1 MAVAFMAALEE
12 TPETYEEAF
21 DQVLEGRGS
30 RIRERIL
37 EFVKPEMRVLD
48 LGCGPGLFAMEAAH
62 KGAEVIGIDSNANM
76 IALAK
81 MRAASLENAPVFVH
95 TNVLTLGENVD
106 SGTSFEENHGS
117 KFDLVVSTFLLSEL
131 KPTQRDLFM
140 HMVRDLLSIDGV
152 FAIAAE
158 SLPRSSSD
166 RRTFWKNR
174 AQAEKNAQVRLPPP
188 IDSLEEV
195 VQNAG
200 LFIEESDRYGPE
212 ITLLVGR
219 RADSIPSSEYQNR
232 SKPFH
237 GIEARARIWYNHLSG
252 GWRGIPIIPGLYRAG
267 NPSPE
272 SPVIVTAN
280 YELTYYTVMRALVKD
295 EIDAWVLV
303 CDTNGINVWCAARGT
318 HFDSDDVV
326 QMIRLTRLAESV
338 NHRELIMPQLSAAGM
353 DPPSIR
359 RRTGL
364 RVRYGPVRIQDLSQW
379 LELGKPRPKPR
390 EMATVT
396 FNLRERMEQ
405 TVAHVPFLFA
415 ALLAKPVFGLLG
427 LLALVNLG
435 LALIIP
441 SVFLTLFPYSLG
453 TLRLLAEF
461 ILALAANALIL
472 GLLFPILPSKG
483 NSFWRRGLGL
493 AGITL
498 PLAALIMLT
507 LGVHWTEFV
516 AWMVVQFILAT
527 SLTMDWSGMT
537 SVSDPKVIRREY
549 PYMMQTLKIGTAFI
563 IVFSIVV
570 VIMGW

>member
-1 MAVAFMAALEE
+1 MAVAFMAALED

-37 EFVKPEMRVLD
+37 GFVKPGMRVLD
-48 LGCGPGLFAMEAAH
+48 LGCGPGLFAMEAAR
-62 KGAEVIGIDSNANM
+62 KGAEVIGIDSNENM

-81 MRAASLENAPVFVH
+81 MRAASLDSAPVFMH
-95 TNVLTLGENVD
+95 ANVLALGEDTD
-106 SGTSFEENHGS
+106 SRTSSEENHGS

-131 KPTQRDLFM
+131 KPTQRDLFFQI
-140 HMVRDLLSIDGV
+140 VKELLSNDGV
-152 FAIAAE
+152 LAVAAE
-158 SLPRSSSD
+158 SLPESSSD
-166 RRTFWKNR
+166 RRSFWKNR
-174 AQAEKNAQVRLPPP
+174 ARVEKSAQVRLPPP
-188 IDSLEEV
+188 IDSLEEL

-200 LFIEESDRYGPE
+200 LSIEESGRYGPE
-212 ITLLVGR
+212 ITLLVAR
-219 RADSIPSSEYQNR
+219 RAESIPSNEYQNM

-237 GIEARARIWYNHLSG
+237 GAKARVRIWYNHLSG
-252 GWRGIPIIPGLYRAG
+252 GWRGIPIKPGLYRAG
-267 NPSPE
+267 EPSPE

-280 YELTYYTVMRALVKD
+280 YELTYYTVMRALAKD
-295 EIDAWVLV
+295 GIDAWVLV

-318 HFDSDDVV
+318 HFDSDDIV
-326 QMIRLTRLAESV
+326 QMIQLTRLAEFV
-338 NHRELIMPQLSAAGM
+338 NHKELTMPQLSAAGM
-353 DPPSIR
+353 DPQSIR
-359 RRTGL
+359 RRTGF
-364 RVRYGPVRIQDLSQW
+364 RVRYGPVRIQDLAQW

-405 TVAHVPFLFA
+405 TVAHIPFLFA

-427 LLALVNLG
+427 LLALVNVP
-435 LALIIP
+435 LALVIP
-441 SVFLTLFPYSLG
+441 EVFLALFPFSLG
-453 TLRLLAEF
+453 TLILVAEF
-461 ILALAANALIL
+461 ILALAGNAFIL

-498 PLAALIMLT
+498 PLAALIMLA

-516 AWMVVQFILAT
+516 GWMVVQFILAT

-549 PYMMQTLKIGTAFI
+549 PYMIQTLKIGTAFI
-563 IVFSIVV
+563 VIFAIVV